1 MDTELLK
8 TFLEVSRTRHFGRA
22 AESLYLTQ
30 SAVSFRIRQL
40 ENQLGVNLFTRHRN
54 NIRLT
59 AAGEKLL
66 PYAETLMSTWQA
78 ARKEVAHTSRHN
90 EFSIGAS
97 ASLWE
102 CMLNQWLGRL
112 YQNQDAHTGLQFEAR
127 IAQRQS
133 LVKQLHERQLDLLIT
148 TEAPKMDE
156 FRGLMLNRTKTH
168 VRREKPSKKSTNGRW
183 CPFCANLRLKRHRFE
198 GVFQCPLYFDLSD
211 KKLLTCETVRLSVK
225 PQFSS
230 QLLGYFT
237 LALYTSAPSKLK
249 GDLNYLRLEWGPDFQ
264 QHEAGLIGADEVP
277 ILTTSSAEL
286 AQQQIA
292 MLNGCTWLP
301 VSWARKKG
309 GLHTVVDSTTLS
321 RPLYAIWL
329 QNSDKNALIR
339 DLLKINVLDEV
350 Y

>member
-22 AESLYLTQ
+22 AEALYLTQ

-59 AAGEKLL
+59 TAGEKLL
-66 PYAETLMSTWQA
+66 PYAETLMNTWQA

-102 CMLNQWLGRL
+102 CMLNAWLGRL
-112 YQNQDAHTGLQFEAR
+112 YQLQEPQSGLQFEAR

-156 FRGLMLNRTKTH
+156 F
-168 VRREKPSKKSTNGRW
+168 
-183 CPFCANLRLKRHRFE
+183 
-198 GVFQCPLYFDLSD
+198 
-211 KKLLTCETVRLSVK
+211 
-225 PQFSS
+225 SS
-230 QLLGYFT
+230 QLLGHFT
-237 LALYTSAPSKLK
+237 LALYCPARKKSE
-249 GDLNYLRLEWGPDFQ
+249 LNYLRLEWGPDFQ
-264 QHEAGLIGADEVP
+264 QHETGLIAADEVP
-277 ILTTSSAEL
+277 VLTTSSAEL
-286 AQQQIA
+286 ARQQLSA
-292 MLNGCTWLP
+292 LNGCSWLP
-301 VSWARKKG
+301 VNWANEKG
-309 GLHTVVDSTTLS
+309 GLHTVADSATLS

-329 QNSDKNALIR
+329 QNSDKYSLIC
-339 DLLKINVLDEV
+339 DLLKTDVLDEQ
-350 Y
+350 

>member
-22 AESLYLTQ
+22 AEALYLTQ

-66 PYAETLMSTWQA
+66 PYAETLMNTWQA
-78 ARKEVAHTSRHN
+78 ARKEVANTSRHN

-102 CMLNQWLGRL
+102 CMLNDWLRRL
-112 YQNQDAHTGLQFEAR
+112 YQSQESQSSLQFEAR

-148 TEAPKMDE
+148 TETPKMDE
-156 FRGLMLNRTKTH
+156 
-168 VRREKPSKKSTNGRW
+168 
-183 CPFCANLRLKRHRFE
+183 
-198 GVFQCPLYFDLSD
+198 
-211 KKLLTCETVRLSVK
+211 
-225 PQFSS
+225 FSS

-237 LALYTSAPSKLK
+237 LALYCSSPSQTK
-249 GDLNYLRLEWGPDFQ
+249 DELNYLRLEWGPDFQ
-264 QHEAGLIGADEVP
+264 QHEAGLIAGDEVP
-277 ILTTSSAEL
+277 VLTTSSAEL
-286 AQQQIA
+286 ARQQLSVIK
-292 MLNGCTWLP
+292 GFSWLP
-301 VSWARKKG
+301 VNWAKTKSD
-309 GLHTVVDSTTLS
+309 LHTVTDSTTLS
-321 RPLYAIWL
+321 RPLYAVWL
-329 QNSDKNALIR
+329 QNSDKNGLIC
-339 DLLKINVLDEV
+339 DLLRTNILEN
-350 Y
+350 

>member
-22 AESLYLTQ
+22 AEALYLTQ

-66 PYAETLMSTWQA
+66 PYAETLMNTWQA

-102 CMLNQWLGRL
+102 CMLNGWLGRL
-112 YQNQDAHTGLQFEAR
+112 YQSQEPQNGLQFEAR

-156 FRGLMLNRTKTH
+156 F
-168 VRREKPSKKSTNGRW
+168 
-183 CPFCANLRLKRHRFE
+183 
-198 GVFQCPLYFDLSD
+198 
-211 KKLLTCETVRLSVK
+211 
-225 PQFSS
+225 SS
-230 QLLGYFT
+230 QLLGYFS
-237 LALYTSAPSKLK
+237 LALYCASPSTMKEA
-249 GDLNYLRLEWGPDFQ
+249 LNYLRLEWGPDFQ
-264 QHEAGLIGADEVP
+264 QHEVGLIAADEVP

-286 AQQQIA
+286 ARQQLHA
-292 MLNGCTWLP
+292 LNGCTWLP
-301 VSWARKKG
+301 TRWAKEKG
-309 GLHTVVDSTTLS
+309 GLRTVADSATLS

-329 QNSDKNALIR
+329 QNSDKYTLIK
-339 DLLKINVLDEV
+339 DLLKIDVLEE
-350 Y
+350 

>member
-22 AESLYLTQ
+22 AEALYLTQ

-59 AAGEKLL
+59 TAGEKLL
-66 PYAETLMSTWQA
+66 PYAETLMNTWQA

-102 CMLNQWLGRL
+102 CMLNAWLGRL
-112 YQNQDAHTGLQFEAR
+112 YQLQEPQSGLQFEAR

-156 FRGLMLNRTKTH
+156 F
-168 VRREKPSKKSTNGRW
+168 
-183 CPFCANLRLKRHRFE
+183 
-198 GVFQCPLYFDLSD
+198 
-211 KKLLTCETVRLSVK
+211 
-225 PQFSS
+225 SS
-230 QLLGYFT
+230 QLLGHFT
-237 LALYTSAPSKLK
+237 LALYCSSPARKKSE
-249 GDLNYLRLEWGPDFQ
+249 LNYLRLEWGPDFQ
-264 QHEAGLIGADEVP
+264 QHETGLIAADEVP
-277 ILTTSSAEL
+277 VLTTSSAEL
-286 AQQQIA
+286 ARQQLSA
-292 MLNGCTWLP
+292 LNGYSWLP
-301 VSWARKKG
+301 VNWANEKG
-309 GLHTVVDSTTLS
+309 GLHTVADSATLS

-329 QNSDKNALIR
+329 QNSDKYSLIC
-339 DLLKINVLDEV
+339 DLLKTDVLDEQ
-350 Y
+350 

>member
-22 AESLYLTQ
+22 AEALYLTQ

-59 AAGEKLL
+59 TAGEKLL
-66 PYAETLMSTWQA
+66 PYAETLMNTWQA

-102 CMLNQWLGRL
+102 CMLNAWLGRL
-112 YQNQDAHTGLQFEAR
+112 YQLQEPQSGLQFEAR

-156 FRGLMLNRTKTH
+156 F
-168 VRREKPSKKSTNGRW
+168 
-183 CPFCANLRLKRHRFE
+183 
-198 GVFQCPLYFDLSD
+198 
-211 KKLLTCETVRLSVK
+211 
-225 PQFSS
+225 SS
-230 QLLGYFT
+230 QLLGHFT
-237 LALYTSAPSKLK
+237 LALYCSSPARKKSE
-249 GDLNYLRLEWGPDFQ
+249 LNYLRLEWGPDFQ
-264 QHEAGLIGADEVP
+264 QHETGLLAADEVP
-277 ILTTSSAEL
+277 VLTTSSAEL
-286 AQQQIA
+286 ARQQLSA
-292 MLNGCTWLP
+292 LNGCSWLP
-301 VSWARKKG
+301 VNWANEKG
-309 GLHTVVDSTTLS
+309 GLHTVADSATLS

-329 QNSDKNALIR
+329 QNSDKYSLIC
-339 DLLKINVLDEV
+339 DLLKTDVLDEQ
-350 Y
+350 

>member
-22 AESLYLTQ
+22 AEALYLTQ

-59 AAGEKLL
+59 TAGEKLL
-66 PYAETLMSTWQA
+66 PYAETLMNTWQA

-102 CMLNQWLGRL
+102 CMLNAWLGRL
-112 YQNQDAHTGLQFEAR
+112 YQLQEPQSGLQFEAR
-127 IAQRQS
+127 IAQ

-156 FRGLMLNRTKTH
+156 F
-168 VRREKPSKKSTNGRW
+168 
-183 CPFCANLRLKRHRFE
+183 
-198 GVFQCPLYFDLSD
+198 
-211 KKLLTCETVRLSVK
+211 
-225 PQFSS
+225 SS
-230 QLLGYFT
+230 QLLGHFT
-237 LALYTSAPSKLK
+237 LALYCSSPARKKSE
-249 GDLNYLRLEWGPDFQ
+249 LNYLRLEWGPDFQ
-264 QHEAGLIGADEVP
+264 QHETGLIAADEVP
-277 ILTTSSAEL
+277 VLTTSSAEL
-286 AQQQIA
+286 ARQQLSA
-292 MLNGCTWLP
+292 LNGCSWLP
-301 VSWARKKG
+301 VNWANEKG
-309 GLHTVVDSTTLS
+309 GLHTVADSATLS

-329 QNSDKNALIR
+329 QNSDKYSLIC
-339 DLLKINVLDEV
+339 DLLKTDVLDEQ
-350 Y
+350 

>member
-1 MDTELLK
+1 MESTVDTELLK

-22 AESLYLTQ
+22 AEALYLTQ

-59 AAGEKLL
+59 TAGEKLL
-66 PYAETLMSTWQA
+66 PYAETLMNTWQA

-102 CMLNQWLGRL
+102 CMLNAWLGRL
-112 YQNQDAHTGLQFEAR
+112 YQLQEPQSSLQFEAR

-156 FRGLMLNRTKTH
+156 F
-168 VRREKPSKKSTNGRW
+168 
-183 CPFCANLRLKRHRFE
+183 
-198 GVFQCPLYFDLSD
+198 
-211 KKLLTCETVRLSVK
+211 
-225 PQFSS
+225 SS
-230 QLLGYFT
+230 QLLGHFT
-237 LALYTSAPSKLK
+237 LALYCSSPARKKSE
-249 GDLNYLRLEWGPDFQ
+249 LNYLRLEWGPDFQ
-264 QHEAGLIGADEVP
+264 QHETGLIAADEVP
-277 ILTTSSAEL
+277 VLTTSSAEL
-286 AQQQIA
+286 ARQQLSA
-292 MLNGCTWLP
+292 LNGCSWLP
-301 VSWARKKG
+301 VNWANEK
-309 GLHTVVDSTTLS
+309 HTVADSATLS

-329 QNSDKNALIR
+329 QNSDKYSLIC
-339 DLLKINVLDEV
+339 DLLKTDVLDEQ
-350 Y
+350 

>member
-22 AESLYLTQ
+22 AEALYLTQ
-30 SAVSFRIRQL
+30 SAVSFRIRQQ

-59 AAGEKLL
+59 TAGEKLL
-66 PYAETLMSTWQA
+66 PYAETLMNTWQA

-102 CMLNQWLGRL
+102 CMLNAWLGRL
-112 YQNQDAHTGLQFEAR
+112 YQLQEPQSGLQFEAR

-156 FRGLMLNRTKTH
+156 F
-168 VRREKPSKKSTNGRW
+168 
-183 CPFCANLRLKRHRFE
+183 
-198 GVFQCPLYFDLSD
+198 
-211 KKLLTCETVRLSVK
+211 
-225 PQFSS
+225 SS
-230 QLLGYFT
+230 QLLGHFT
-237 LALYTSAPSKLK
+237 LALYCSSPARKKSE
-249 GDLNYLRLEWGPDFQ
+249 LNYLRLEWGPDFQ
-264 QHEAGLIGADEVP
+264 QHETGLIAADEVP
-277 ILTTSSAEL
+277 VLTTSSAEL
-286 AQQQIA
+286 ARQQLSA
-292 MLNGCTWLP
+292 LNGCSWLP
-301 VSWARKKG
+301 VNWANEKG
-309 GLHTVVDSTTLS
+309 GLHTVADSATLS

-329 QNSDKNALIR
+329 QNSDRYSLIC
-339 DLLKINVLDEV
+339 DLLKTDVLDEQ
-350 Y
+350 

>member
-1 MDTELLK
+1 MESTVDTELLK

-22 AESLYLTQ
+22 AEALYLTQ

-59 AAGEKLL
+59 TAGEKLL
-66 PYAETLMSTWQA
+66 PYAETLMNTWQA

-102 CMLNQWLGRL
+102 CMLNAWLGRL
-112 YQNQDAHTGLQFEAR
+112 YQLQEPQSGLQFEAR

-156 FRGLMLNRTKTH
+156 F
-168 VRREKPSKKSTNGRW
+168 
-183 CPFCANLRLKRHRFE
+183 
-198 GVFQCPLYFDLSD
+198 
-211 KKLLTCETVRLSVK
+211 
-225 PQFSS
+225 SS
-230 QLLGYFT
+230 QLLGHFT
-237 LALYTSAPSKLK
+237 LALYCSSPARKKSE
-249 GDLNYLRLEWGPDFQ
+249 LNYLRLEWGPDFQ
-264 QHEAGLIGADEVP
+264 QHETGLIAADEVP
-277 ILTTSSAEL
+277 VLTTSSAEL
-286 AQQQIA
+286 ARQQLSA
-292 MLNGCTWLP
+292 LNGCSWLP
-301 VSWARKKG
+301 VNWANEKS
-309 GLHTVVDSTTLS
+309 GLHTVADSTTLS

-329 QNSDKNALIR
+329 QNSDKYSLIC
-339 DLLKINVLDEV
+339 DLLKTDVLDEQ
-350 Y
+350 

>member
-22 AESLYLTQ
+22 AEALYLTQ

-66 PYAETLMSTWQA
+66 PYAETLMNTWQA

-102 CMLNQWLGRL
+102 CMLNGWLGRL
-112 YQNQDAHTGLQFEAR
+112 YQSQDPQTSLQFEAR

-148 TEAPKMDE
+148 SEAPKMDE
-156 FRGLMLNRTKTH
+156 F
-168 VRREKPSKKSTNGRW
+168 
-183 CPFCANLRLKRHRFE
+183 
-198 GVFQCPLYFDLSD
+198 
-211 KKLLTCETVRLSVK
+211 
-225 PQFSS
+225 SS
-230 QLLGYFT
+230 QLLGHFT
-237 LALYTSAPSKLK
+237 LALYSATPSRTK
-249 GDLNYLRLEWGPDFQ
+249 DELNYLRLEWGPDFQ
-264 QHEAGLIGADEVP
+264 QHETGLIASEDIPV
-277 ILTTSSAEL
+277 LTTSSAEL
-286 AQQQIA
+286 ARQQLSP
-292 MLNGCTWLP
+292 LNGCSWLP
-301 VSWARKKG
+301 VTWAKEKG
-309 GLHTVVDSTTLS
+309 GLHTVTDSSTLS

-339 DLLKINVLDEV
+339 DLLKTSVLED
-350 Y
+350 

>member
-22 AESLYLTQ
+22 AEALYLTQ

-59 AAGEKLL
+59 TAGEKLL
-66 PYAETLMSTWQA
+66 PYAETLMNTWQA

-102 CMLNQWLGRL
+102 CMLNAWLGRL
-112 YQNQDAHTGLQFEAR
+112 YQLQEPQSGLQFEAR

-156 FRGLMLNRTKTH
+156 F
-168 VRREKPSKKSTNGRW
+168 
-183 CPFCANLRLKRHRFE
+183 
-198 GVFQCPLYFDLSD
+198 
-211 KKLLTCETVRLSVK
+211 
-225 PQFSS
+225 SS
-230 QLLGYFT
+230 QLLGHFT
-237 LALYTSAPSKLK
+237 LALYCSSPARKKSE
-249 GDLNYLRLEWGPDFQ
+249 LNYLRLEWGPDFQ
-264 QHEAGLIGADEVP
+264 QHETGLIAADEVP
-277 ILTTSSAEL
+277 VLTTSSAEL
-286 AQQQIA
+286 ARQQLSA
-292 MLNGCTWLP
+292 LNGCSWLP
-301 VSWARKKG
+301 VNWANEKG
-309 GLHTVVDSTTLS
+309 GLHTVADNATLS

-329 QNSDKNALIR
+329 QNSDKYSLIC
-339 DLLKINVLDEV
+339 DLLKTDVLDEQ
-350 Y
+350 

>member
-22 AESLYLTQ
+22 AEALYLTQ

-59 AAGEKLL
+59 TAGEKLL
-66 PYAETLMSTWQA
+66 PYAETLMNTWQA

-102 CMLNQWLGRL
+102 CMLNAWLGRL
-112 YQNQDAHTGLQFEAR
+112 YQLQEPQSGLQFEAR

-156 FRGLMLNRTKTH
+156 F
-168 VRREKPSKKSTNGRW
+168 
-183 CPFCANLRLKRHRFE
+183 
-198 GVFQCPLYFDLSD
+198 
-211 KKLLTCETVRLSVK
+211 
-225 PQFSS
+225 SS
-230 QLLGYFT
+230 QLLGHFT
-237 LALYTSAPSKLK
+237 LALYCSSPARKKSE
-249 GDLNYLRLEWGPDFQ
+249 LNYLRLEWGPDFQ
-264 QHEAGLIGADEVP
+264 QHETGLIAADEVP
-277 ILTTSSAEL
+277 VLTTSSAEL
-286 AQQQIA
+286 ARLQLSA
-292 MLNGCTWLP
+292 LNGCSWLP
-301 VSWARKKG
+301 VNWANEKG
-309 GLHTVVDSTTLS
+309 GLHTVADSATLS

-329 QNSDKNALIR
+329 QNSDKYSLIC
-339 DLLKINVLDEV
+339 DLLKTDVLDEQ
-350 Y
+350 

>member
-22 AESLYLTQ
+22 AEALYLTQ

-59 AAGEKLL
+59 TAGEKLL
-66 PYAETLMSTWQA
+66 PYAETLMNTWQA

-102 CMLNQWLGRL
+102 CMLNSWLGRL
-112 YQNQDAHTGLQFEAR
+112 YQLQEPQSGLQFEAR

-156 FRGLMLNRTKTH
+156 F
-168 VRREKPSKKSTNGRW
+168 
-183 CPFCANLRLKRHRFE
+183 
-198 GVFQCPLYFDLSD
+198 
-211 KKLLTCETVRLSVK
+211 
-225 PQFSS
+225 SS
-230 QLLGYFT
+230 QLLGHFT
-237 LALYTSAPSKLK
+237 LALYCSSPARKKSE
-249 GDLNYLRLEWGPDFQ
+249 LNYLRLEWGPDFQ
-264 QHEAGLIGADEVP
+264 QHETGLIAADEVP
-277 ILTTSSAEL
+277 VLTTSSAEL
-286 AQQQIA
+286 ARQQLSA
-292 MLNGCTWLP
+292 LNGCSWLP
-301 VSWARKKG
+301 VNWANEKG
-309 GLHTVVDSTTLS
+309 GLHTVADSATLS

-329 QNSDKNALIR
+329 QNSDKYSLIC
-339 DLLKINVLDEV
+339 DLLKTDVLDEQ
-350 Y
+350 

>member
-22 AESLYLTQ
+22 AEALYLTQ

-66 PYAETLMSTWQA
+66 PYAETLMNTWQA
-78 ARKEVAHTSRHN
+78 ARKEVAHTSRYN

-102 CMLNQWLGRL
+102 CMLNDWLGRL
-112 YQNQDAHTGLQFEAR
+112 YQRQEPQNGLQFEAR

-156 FRGLMLNRTKTH
+156 F
-168 VRREKPSKKSTNGRW
+168 
-183 CPFCANLRLKRHRFE
+183 
-198 GVFQCPLYFDLSD
+198 
-211 KKLLTCETVRLSVK
+211 
-225 PQFSS
+225 SS
-230 QLLGYFT
+230 ELLGHFT
-237 LALYTSAPSKLK
+237 LALYCSSPARMKSE
-249 GDLNYLRLEWGPDFQ
+249 LNYLRLEWGPDFQ
-264 QHEAGLIGADEVP
+264 QHEAGLIAADEVP
-277 ILTTSSAEL
+277 VLTTSSAEL
-286 AQQQIA
+286 ARQQLNA
-292 MLNGCTWLP
+292 LNGCSWLP
-301 VSWARKKG
+301 VNWANEKG
-309 GLHTVVDSTTLS
+309 GLHTVADSATLS

-329 QNSDKNALIR
+329 QNSDKYSLIC
-339 DLLKINVLDEV
+339 DLLKTDVLDRQ
-350 Y
+350 

>member
-1 MDTELLK
+1 MESTVDTELLK

-22 AESLYLTQ
+22 AEALYLTQ

-59 AAGEKLL
+59 TAGEKLL
-66 PYAETLMSTWQA
+66 PYAETLMNTWQA

-102 CMLNQWLGRL
+102 CMLNAWLGRL
-112 YQNQDAHTGLQFEAR
+112 YQLQEPQSGLQFEAR

-156 FRGLMLNRTKTH
+156 F
-168 VRREKPSKKSTNGRW
+168 
-183 CPFCANLRLKRHRFE
+183 
-198 GVFQCPLYFDLSD
+198 
-211 KKLLTCETVRLSVK
+211 
-225 PQFSS
+225 SS
-230 QLLGYFT
+230 QLLGHFT
-237 LALYTSAPSKLK
+237 LALYCSSPARKKSE
-249 GDLNYLRLEWGPDFQ
+249 LNYLRLGWGPDFQ
-264 QHEAGLIGADEVP
+264 QHETGLIAADEVP
-277 ILTTSSAEL
+277 VLTTSSAEL
-286 AQQQIA
+286 ARQQLSA
-292 MLNGCTWLP
+292 LNGCSWLP
-301 VSWARKKG
+301 VNWANEKG
-309 GLHTVVDSTTLS
+309 GLHTVADSATLS

-329 QNSDKNALIR
+329 QNSDKYSLIC
-339 DLLKINVLDEV
+339 DLLKTDVLDEQ
-350 Y
+350 

>member
-1 MDTELLK
+1 MESVVDTELLK

-22 AESLYLTQ
+22 AEALYLTQ

-66 PYAETLMSTWQA
+66 PYAETLMNTWQA

-102 CMLNQWLGRL
+102 CMLNGWLARL
-112 YQNQDAHTGLQFEAR
+112 YQSLEPQASLQFEAR

-156 FRGLMLNRTKTH
+156 F
-168 VRREKPSKKSTNGRW
+168 
-183 CPFCANLRLKRHRFE
+183 
-198 GVFQCPLYFDLSD
+198 
-211 KKLLTCETVRLSVK
+211 
-225 PQFSS
+225 SS
-230 QLLGYFT
+230 QLLGHFT
-237 LALYTSAPSKLK
+237 LALYCSSPSQMK
-249 GDLNYLRLEWGPDFQ
+249 DELNYLRLEWGPDFQ
-264 QHEAGLIGADEVP
+264 QHEVGLIASDEVP
-277 ILTTSSAEL
+277 VLTTSSAEL
-286 AQQQIA
+286 ARQQLSA
-292 MLNGCTWLP
+292 LNGCSWLP
-301 VSWARKKG
+301 VGWAKEKG
-309 GLHTVVDSTTLS
+309 GLHTVADSATLS

-329 QNSDKNALIR
+329 QNSDKHTLIR
-339 DLLKINVLDEV
+339 DLLKTNVLED
-350 Y
+350 

>member
-1 MDTELLK
+1 
-8 TFLEVSRTRHFGRA
+8 
-22 AESLYLTQ
+22 
-30 SAVSFRIRQL
+30 
-40 ENQLGVNLFTRHRN
+40 
-54 NIRLT
+54 
-59 AAGEKLL
+59 
-66 PYAETLMSTWQA
+66 
-78 ARKEVAHTSRHN
+78 
-90 EFSIGAS
+90 
-97 ASLWE
+97 
-102 CMLNQWLGRL
+102 
-112 YQNQDAHTGLQFEAR
+112 
-127 IAQRQS
+127 
-133 LVKQLHERQLDLLIT
+133 
-148 TEAPKMDE
+148 MDE
-156 FRGLMLNRTKTH
+156 
-168 VRREKPSKKSTNGRW
+168 
-183 CPFCANLRLKRHRFE
+183 
-198 GVFQCPLYFDLSD
+198 
-211 KKLLTCETVRLSVK
+211 
-225 PQFSS
+225 FSS

-249 GDLNYLRLEWGPDFQ
+249 GDLK

-329 QNSDKNALIR
+329 QNSDKNTLIR